1 MEKFLVDLSTW
12 DLALFPFLF
21 FLVAMFFGSIYFY
34 AKEALDCRF
43 SSPPKDE
50 TVIQGLHLLHWF
62 GIAGIGLLGAIALMA
77 LVIVGAGIIF

>member
-1 MEKFLVDLSTW
+1 MENFFAEISTW
-12 DLALFPFLF
+12 ELGIFPFLF
-21 FLVAMFFGSIYFY
+21 FLVAMYFGSIYFY
-34 AKEALDCRF
+34 AKQTLDCRF
-43 SSPPKDE
+43 SSPPTDE